1 MTPLRWTGLAVAVL
15 LLVAVI
21 LRRRSLRNVDVLMLG
36 ALAFA
41 LGVIATTDVADSILG
56 FFDFQKGGGQRI
68 LGLLVFASFVL
79 FLLVLRALS
88 QASATDRELAALLEG
103 LALEELRKQGTDPL
117 HGRLAVVIPAYNEA
131 DNIGA
136 VLAQMPAEV
145 CGLPVTVLV
154 VDDGSRDGT
163 AEIARAH
170 GAVVARHVINRGGG
184 AALRTGYRVATE
196 AGAEIIAVVD
206 ADGQHRPEEL
216 PRLVEPI
223 VEGEADLTNGS
234 RVLGAAH
241 SSGLARDTG
250 IVVFNR
256 VISVLTR
263 TKVTDCSNG
272 FRAVRA
278 PVVRQFVF
286 RQDQF
291 HVPEFLIEAIKRG
304 VPTKEVPVT
313 VEPRLSGHS
322 KKPAVFRYG
331 FGFANAIMRTW
342 LR

>member
-1 MTPLRWTGLAVAVL
+1 MTPLRWAGLGIAVL
-15 LLVAVI
+15 LLAAVI
-21 LRRRSLRNVDVLMLG
+21 VRRKRLRNLDVIVLSLLAIALG
-36 ALAFA
+36 A
-41 LGVIATTDVADSILG
+41 VSTTDVADSVLG
-56 FFDFQKGGGQRI
+56 LFDFKKGGGQRI

-88 QASATDRELAALLEG
+88 QTSQTDRELAALLEA
-103 LALEELRKQGTDPL
+103 LALEDLRKQGPHPL
-117 HGRLAVVIPAYNEA
+117 EGRLAVVIPAYNEA
-131 DNIGA
+131 DNIGE
-136 VLAQMPAEV
+136 VLRRMPEQV
-145 CGLPVTVLV
+145 CGLPVSVLV
-154 VDDGSRDGT
+154 VDDGSKDGT
-163 AEIARAH
+163 AEVARAH

-184 AALRTGYRVATE
+184 AALRTGYRVAAE
-196 AGAEIIAVVD
+196 ADAPIIVVVD
-206 ADGQHRPEEL
+206 ADGQHKPEEMQ
-216 PRLVEPI
+216 RLVAPI
-223 VEGEADLTNGS
+223 VDGEADLTNGS
-234 RVLGAAH
+234 RVLGQAH

-256 VISVLTR
+256 VISVLTG

-272 FRAVRA
+272 FRAVRT

-304 VPTKEVPVT
+304 VRTREVPVS
-313 VEPRLSGHS
+313 VEKRLSGHS

-331 FGFANAIMRTW
+331 FGFANAIVRTW